1 MTTKKERV
9 SDERVVA
16 TKYPTPATYAVPY
29 NCSNCGWSGNL
40 RVDKGTT
47 APGTRYCP
55 ICECNTAKKS
65 IMWPLQTRKEPH
77 VVEKDPV
84 LIPIIPGAWP
94 KNPIPYPRPHRPD
107 RPDITWRQA
116 VATENDIDNVTR
128 FRGEPHTG
136 FGLELK
142 TRENFRVYECG
153 VRDGECL

>member
-9 SDERVVA
+9 SDERVIA

-40 RVDKGTT
+40 RVNKGTT

-55 ICECNTAKKS
+55 ICGCNTAKKS
-65 IMWPLQTRKEPH
+65 IVWSLQTRKEPH

-94 KNPIPYPRPHRPD
+94 KNPARPCGPHLPLVDPYRSRPD
-107 RPDITWRQA
+107 TTWRRP
-116 VATENDIDNVTR
+116 TEIENDAD
-128 FRGEPHTG
+128 HCTG
-136 FGLELK
+136 MGFSQ
-142 TRENFRVYECG
+142 
-153 VRDGECL
+153 